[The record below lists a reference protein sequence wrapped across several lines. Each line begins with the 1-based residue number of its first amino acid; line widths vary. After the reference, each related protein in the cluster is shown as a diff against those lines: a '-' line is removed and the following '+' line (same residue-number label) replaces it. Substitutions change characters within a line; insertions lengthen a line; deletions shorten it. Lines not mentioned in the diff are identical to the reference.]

1 MTPAEYLQQ
10 LENSLHLLP
19 VPCGTWLKA
28 GLRRFRVTNDM
39 TVALGLCRRGA
50 IRTRNI
56 ALLRAAHLVAPNE
69 RPWTQAGALKLALA
83 NFRGEHKKPETLS
96 VMVITVL
103 PLGLVWK
110 GPPAGDCT
118 SRVRAPLVELVAG
131 VP

>member
-19 VPCGTWLKA
+19 VPLAGWLSA

-83 NFRGEHKKPETLS
+83 NFRGEHKKPETL
-96 VMVITVL
+96 TGWRL
-103 PLGLVWK
+103 EVW
-110 GPPAGDCT
+110 
-118 SRVRAPLVELVAG
+118 RALNAG
-131 VP
+131 VSVPRSQNQLHEILKKLMEK